1 MGIHVHLLTDIGGHA
16 WPLWAKQ
23 LGEALPLFSRRHPA
37 RVLKSYRESIGSPRK
52 GGMSLTRSFATTGSS
67 EGKRS
72 MFVFAR
78 HQNKRV
84 VTAAGRHLLALIIVA
99 IAIANVITGLV
110 EVPWDTLVL
119 LQPFFD
125 LGGDALGTE

>member
-1 MGIHVHLLTDIGGHA
+1 
-16 WPLWAKQ
+16 
-23 LGEALPLFSRRHPA
+23 
-37 RVLKSYRESIGSPRK
+37 
-52 GGMSLTRSFATTGSS
+52 
-67 EGKRS
+67 

-99 IAIANVITGLV
+99 IAIANVITVLV
-110 EVPWDTLVL
+110 EVPWDTRVL

-125 LGGDALGTE
+125 LGGDTWERE